1 MDTFDFY
8 RKWLVA
14 VGVILAAFGVAMAL
28 TSGTPLFR
36 PLQGLVDPAFW
47 PHGSADPGTVEF
59 RAWVYGVWGATIAGW
74 GVAIVFV
81 AAQAFARREPWA
93 WHAIALGTAIWF
105 VLDTGTSLAHGV
117 AFNVALNV
125 VIAVLVAVPLAGT
138 RRLFR

>member
-1 MDTFDFY
+1 VDRFDFY

-14 VGVILAAFGVAMAL
+14 VGALLVVFGVAMAL
-28 TSGTPLFR
+28 ASGTALFR
-36 PLQGLVDPAFW
+36 PILGLIDPAFW

-74 GVAIVFV
+74 GIAVVFV

-93 WHAIALGTAIWF
+93 WHGIALGTALWF
-105 VLDTGTSLAHGV
+105 VLDTGISLAHGV
-117 AFNVALNV
+117 VINAAFNAV
-125 VIAVLVAVPLAGT
+125 VLVLVVVPLGGT